1 MNQAESIEFARTF
14 LQDII
19 SFFGENIEVTAT
31 QEDDIIE
38 LYVESSDSNSI
49 LIGRNAETLRSL
61 QYVVST
67 ALRNKDAELTRVNV
81 DIADYK
87 KQREEK
93 LAEKARGWIEAVRE
107 TGDSHVARINA
118 ADRRIVHRVASEYDD
133 IQTFSEGE
141 GRDRHIIIA
150 QSDHFTIEFNIYM
163 KRSKKV

>member
-1 MNQAESIEFARTF
+1 MMNKQQSVEFARTF

-19 SFFGENIEVTAT
+19 SFFGENIDITADV
-31 QEDDIIE
+31 EGDVIE

-61 QYVVST
+61 QYLVST
-67 ALRNKDAELTRVNV
+67 ALRNKDALLTRVNV

-93 LAEKARGWIEAVRE
+93 IAEKARGWIEEVRA
-107 TGDSHVARINA
+107 TGNSHIARINA
-118 ADRRIVHRVASEYDD
+118 ADRRIVHRVASEYSD
-133 IQTFSEGE
+133 IRTYSEGE

-150 QSDHFTIEFNIYM
+150 QASA
-163 KRSKKV
+163 